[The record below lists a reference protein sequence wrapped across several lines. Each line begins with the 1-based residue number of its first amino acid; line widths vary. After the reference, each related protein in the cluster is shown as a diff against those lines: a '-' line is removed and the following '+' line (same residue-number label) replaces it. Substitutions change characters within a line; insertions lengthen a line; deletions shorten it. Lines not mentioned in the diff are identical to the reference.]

1 MASAEDLGS
10 RSLCMLKQD
19 NLGLDGE
26 LSWIPIGIPPLGEFC
41 DSHEVDMD
49 GILRF
54 TWGLVLGIYTGASDV
69 SFHCIRS
76 TNASNEP
83 PFAGWVHRM
92 EIDRSIPILGLLK
105 KSLSDRFYQN
115 GAQPQDAG
123 QDLALEGCD
132 TVLMINNG
140 PGRASQVLRE
150 HTMAD
155 IRIIL
160 EVNGMM
166 VSLEYSTSKLG
177 SLQAKSMAAKISR
190 VITALIDQP
199 WMAVGDLDWCDEEDL
214 SMLQKWNNFE
224 VTWEEK
230 CVHDLISQQ
239 ATETPDNLAVD
250 AWDGHFTYR
259 ELDHLSSKLAVYLR
273 TLGVIPETFVALC
286 FEKSKWLVVSL
297 LAVIKAGA
305 AYVVIEPYYPAPRM
319 KQICG
324 QLQIDLLLASPDL
337 FDTARTLSD
346 RVVVV
351 KEGSEHFDDHC
362 NGDDERQTEAP
373 SSPHN
378 ALYVVFS
385 SGSTGNPKGIVVE
398 HAAFVS
404 WGTLLREPLCLDG
417 QSRVLQ
423 FSSFAF
429 LIAHRDVLLTL
440 MFGGCVCIPSESQ
453 RLNHLETF
461 ITEYQVNW
469 ANLTP
474 SVAALL
480 DPDMTPG
487 LKTLLLTSEPMSLA
501 SLSRWEGKANLMFA
515 YGQAESVSLCCVRK
529 NPTVGSDRKN
539 VGHRIGR
546 AIWLVDPY
554 DHDKLVPVG
563 AVGELVIEGPVLA
576 RGYLDVERT
585 ALAFLQDA
593 MWQRKLK
600 PGYRGRLYKTGDLA
614 QFTDDGS
621 VRFLSRKDNSVKLYG
636 QRVDLDEVV
645 GHIQRCL
652 AEQSDTAVHD
662 VVVDLCPA
670 PNSNDIKLVAFFG
683 FNRTSPNNTG
693 AVPLGSLDRAPAYLH
708 ELKARLTGVV
718 PRYMIPALVVPVS
731 RIPLNLSGKTDR
743 RMLRELLSQMTVAQ
757 VDMCMG
763 SNASHEAPR
772 TDEELRLRSLW
783 SQALNI
789 VESSIG
795 RRDDFFQ
802 RGGDS
807 LTAMKLVSAAHAAG
821 LSLTFSDI
829 FANTSLLDQANLTN
843 STQEHEQRDYRCAP
857 FELITESRKQV
868 ILGIAAK
875 EYGLSEAQIEDI
887 YPTTPMQEGLIALNT
902 LRPGSYVA
910 RRVYKIEN
918 DVSVS
923 RLEAAWKATLNA
935 NPPLR
940 TRVIRCSD
948 DGSTY
953 QVVARGD
960 FEFDIHHD
968 LNEYLEQGKAKSMS
982 LGAPLVRLAL
992 ISSTRE
998 VSKHCVLTM
1007 HHCIYDAWSMSVL
1020 LGQVHAAYHGTHLAP
1035 QPFNGFVK
1043 YVHQSNANASEHWK
1057 AEMADVRA
1065 EQFPA
1070 LPSTTYSPN
1079 TTESEK
1085 LDIRL
1090 PPSNAS
1096 ANITLSTRI
1105 QLAWAVTL
1113 ASYTGVNDVVFGVT
1127 VSGRGSPV
1135 PGIDKMA
1142 GPTITTFPLRVQLK
1156 SHLPIHEEL
1165 QTLQSR
1171 VILTMPFE
1179 HFGIQ
1184 NISRL
1189 GNDAARA
1196 CKFQSLLVIQQ
1207 NLSSSEQ
1214 SGIFSSVEGLAIAQR
1229 TWDTY
1234 ALTILCTPADDG
1246 MVHMEA
1252 VYDAAVIP
1260 QAQIR
1265 RILQVFANVLKQT
1278 VSFPHRVVGDI
1289 ERISA
1294 EHWQQL
1300 QVWNSLKSPAVP
1312 TCVHD
1317 MIHDHCVSQPDATAI
1332 DAWDGQLTY
1341 TQLDER
1347 SSLLSVNLRE
1357 KGIRQDLFV
1366 PLCFEKSKWVAVA
1379 ILAVVKAGGA
1389 FILLDPSHPPE
1400 RLAWICRNAKATMI
1414 LCSRDMAGLAAQ
1426 LSCEHIVQVDGSS
1439 TTENKVSPTACRV
1452 QPGQTLPSHALCAVY
1467 TSGSTGTPKGAVI
1480 DHSAFATQIT
1490 ALGPCYNLNHQSRV
1504 FQFASHAFDVAVG
1517 DYLFSLALGAC
1528 VCIPKETES
1537 RDNLAG
1543 AIRERKANWT
1553 FLTPSVARTLD
1564 PPAVPEIK
1572 VLVIGGESAR
1582 PTDFTTWSG
1591 AVKLFYVYGPAECT
1605 IYTTVQTKTQ
1615 PNANP
1620 ANVGLGVTA
1629 ACWLVEPNNPERLS
1643 AIGAVGEL
1651 LIEGPIVA
1659 GGYLGD
1665 EALSSSS
1672 FIPPP
1677 RWLRVLREGKQVKRL
1692 YRTGDMLRYSPIGDG
1707 SLEFVGRKDKQ
1718 VKLRGQ
1724 RMELAEIEHQ
1734 VTRSFPIA
1742 TDAIV
1747 EVITP
1752 SDLESQKLLVAFVWD
1767 AANAIDQ
1774 PGSGKLSESNVFAAP
1789 DRSFQLRSSSAEV
1802 ALRKSLPPFMVPSL
1816 FIPLKQLPLGPTGKA
1831 NRRLM
1836 KDQACLLSRQELS
1849 IYQGSKPSIKM
1860 LPSNESEEKIRQ
1872 LVADVLGLSANDVGM
1887 NDNFFHLGGDSIS
1900 AMVISARA
1908 TDMNLGLTAANILV
1922 HPRLRDMATVVIRES
1937 IDRGSSSEEHPPPP
1951 PFSLLPT
1958 SYHHEELMREVTKQ
1972 CNIDRNSVEDVY
1984 PCTPI
1989 QEGLFALTIKQP
2001 GAYVFNFTLE
2011 LAQDVDVDRF
2021 QNAWDIV
2028 MDANPILRTRIVCAT
2043 SIGGNLVQV
2052 VMRKAS
2058 YRRSITRAGEHSV
2071 SLGEPLFSI
2080 RILAP
2085 DKDVD
2090 RYRAVVTI
2098 HHALYDGVSLGLI
2111 MTQLST
2117 AYYNGES
2124 LNSQP
2129 YSCFV
2134 RHCLSLPAEDE
2145 LKRFWDA
2152 ELANATCASLTT
2164 VSMDSYFVQAP
2175 RCTER
2180 RITLPSEAHL
2190 NTPLSAALRFAWG
2203 TALSMFTGESDAV
2216 FGTVISG
2223 RMTNLRGIDKITGP
2237 TIATV
2242 PFRIRQVPT
2251 MTIQDALDEVQ
2262 SRSVRMI
2269 PFEQTGLQRIRK
2281 LGYADACRFQSL
2293 LIVQFSEEE
2302 DFPKSPLYQQVQG
2315 EPGPAFHTYPL
2326 TIVCTPSAD
2335 SVHVRAT
2342 FDSEAIPS
2350 ISVDRLLAQY
2360 SDILMY
2366 IHAMPWKPVSSM
2378 PSQSMEDARRVWAW
2392 NEIVPRRE
2400 DTCVHE
2406 IIAGNLAKRRGAS
2419 AVCAWDGELT
2429 YGELEDMSARLAVH
2443 LTGLGVGIGTMVPL
2457 CFEKSLWAIVA
2468 TLAVLK
2474 AGGTFVP
2481 LDVSQAAGR
2490 RDAILARVGAE
2501 VILTSAKHAA
2511 TLAGVNRIIIPVHNA
2526 SIKTVPMV
2534 TAPLSSPTLDG
2545 LASSGAYVFFTSG
2558 STGQPK
2564 GVVVDH
2570 AALSTSC
2577 LSHGARM
2584 GFNEHT
2590 RTLQFTSYTF
2600 DISLM
2605 EILTTLV
2612 YGGCICVPSDS
2623 DRFNDLELSAD
2634 TMKVNTVSLTA
2645 SVARLVEP
2653 QRIPSLQTII
2663 FVGENANDDDFKKWA
2678 HIPQIFDAYGPT
2690 ECTIFCSINQVQ
2702 VSNGGGSQIGK
2713 AVGAVSWVVS
2723 PDDHSRL
2730 VPIGAVG
2737 ELLIEGPVL
2746 ARGYLG
2752 DAERTSAVFVEDP
2765 SWLVQGIAGHPG
2777 RRGRLYKTGDL
2788 VRYNEDGSLMY
2799 LGRKDTQV
2807 KVRGH
2812 RVELGEVEC
2821 HVRDCMVGVE
2831 QAVVVATAPDA
2842 GDAGPVLA
2850 AFLCFGDVKLSSEDD
2865 TRAIT
2870 IPWSVRDALA
2880 DRLPTY
2886 MIPSVYI
2893 AVGQLPLNTSGKMD
2907 RRHLQNIATD
2917 HFRARLAKGRIK
2929 RDQDNFR
2936 DEAGFKSQSTS
2947 LPSTFRD
2954 CSNETERR
2962 LRAFWATI
2970 LGLKSE
2976 TISVDDNFYDIG
2988 GDSIRIIS
2996 LIRLIQNEFGTH
3008 LGASLI
3014 NSRNTTIAKMSE
3026 FIDTKS
3032 EAGPRLDLEGEIG
3045 AALSSTWTAAVSQS
3059 WFNPSKLVDT
3069 HATVFLT
3076 GGTGYLGTQI
3086 LRCLLASNTVER
3098 VVALVRAASAAQ
3110 GLARLKQTA
3119 AIAGWWRTEYET
3131 RIEVWI
3137 GDLELSNLGLSD
3149 SQWRQLSGTA
3159 TTNNIGAIIHNGAL
3173 VNWNMDYDRLRPSN
3187 VLSTVELLKAAV
3199 LSRDSPRFVFVSGG
3213 AIAELQASP
3222 GNQAAVEQLSRSN
3235 GYAQSKFVAES
3246 IVRRF
3251 ASQLPLSQNRFS
3263 VIKPGMIIG
3272 TADEGVPNLDDFIWR
3287 IVATASR
3294 LQLYPLE
3301 TEERWVPITDAGF
3314 IATQTVTQILS
3325 NDISS
3330 YINAATQFGLSTSEF
3345 WAQVNS
3351 ELKHTCQP
3359 VRWDVWVE
3367 RALDDTSQV
3376 GESHP
3381 LWPVQQ
3387 FVRGRKQDAIS
3398 IPSPLSPPNR
3408 KVLHEAVQANV
3419 RYLGRVG
3426 YLECRDSDYL
3436 KDQPGILHRSTAV
3449 PAPNIEIHTNSR
3461 LNPSPRRSAV

>member
-1 MASAEDLGS
+1 
-10 RSLCMLKQD
+10 
-19 NLGLDGE
+19 
-26 LSWIPIGIPPLGEFC
+26 
-41 DSHEVDMD
+41 
-49 GILRF
+49 
-54 TWGLVLGIYTGASDV
+54 
-69 SFHCIRS
+69 
-76 TNASNEP
+76 
-83 PFAGWVHRM
+83 
-92 EIDRSIPILGLLK
+92 
-105 KSLSDRFYQN
+105 
-115 GAQPQDAG
+115 
-123 QDLALEGCD
+123 
-132 TVLMINNG
+132 
-140 PGRASQVLRE
+140 
-150 HTMAD
+150 
-155 IRIIL
+155 
-160 EVNGMM
+160 
-166 VSLEYSTSKLG
+166 
-177 SLQAKSMAAKISR
+177 MAAQISR

-199 WMAVGDLDWCDEEDL
+199 SMAMRDLDWCDEEDM
-214 SMLQKWNNFE
+214 SILQKWNNFE

-230 CVHDLISQQ
+230 CVHDLISNR
-239 ATETPDNLAVD
+239 ATETPDSLAVD

-259 ELDHLSSKLAVYLR
+259 ELDRLSSKLAVHLQ

-297 LAVIKAGA
+297 LAVIKAGS
-305 AYVVIEPYYPAPRM
+305 AYVVIEPYYPPPRM
-319 KQICG
+319 KQICS
-324 QLQIDLLLASPDL
+324 QLQVDLLLASPDL
-337 FDTARTLSD
+337 SHTASTLSD

-351 KEGSEHFDDHC
+351 KEGSEYFHDRR
-362 NGDDERQTEAP
+362 NGEEERQSKSP

-404 WGTLLREPLCLDG
+404 WGTLLRQAISLDG

-487 LKTLLLTSEPMSLA
+487 LKTLLLTSEPMSLS
-501 SLSRWEGKANLMFA
+501 SLTTWEGRANLMFA

-529 NPTVGSDRKN
+529 NPTLGSDRKN
-539 VGHRIGR
+539 VGHRVGR
-546 AIWLVDPY
+546 SIWLVDPD

-576 RGYLDVERT
+576 RGYLDAERT
-585 ALAFLQDA
+585 ALAFLHDA
-593 MWQRKLK
+593 RWQRKLK

-621 VRFLSRKDNSVKLYG
+621 VRYLSRKDNSVKLYG
-636 QRVDLDEVV
+636 QRLDLDEVV
-645 GHIQRCL
+645 RHIQRCL
-652 AEQSDTAVHD
+652 AEMSDTAVRD

-670 PNSNDIKLVAFFG
+670 PNSNNDIKLVAFLG
-683 FNRTSPNNTG
+683 FNRTSPNTTG
-693 AVPLGSLDRAPAYLH
+693 VVRLGLLNRAPAYLQ

-743 RMLRELLSQMTVAQ
+743 RMLRELLSHMTVAE
-757 VDMCMG
+757 VELCMG

-772 TDEELRLRSLW
+772 TNEELRLRSLW
-783 SQALNI
+783 SRALNI
-789 VESSIG
+789 AESSIG
-795 RRDDFFQ
+795 RLDDFFQ

-821 LSLTFSDI
+821 LSLTFGDI
-829 FANTSLLDQANLTN
+829 FANPSLIDQANLTG
-843 STQEHEQRDYRCAP
+843 SGQAHKQRNYSCVP

-875 EYGLSEAQIEDI
+875 EYGLSEAQVEDI
-887 YPTTPMQEGLIALNT
+887 YPTTPMQEGLIALNA

-918 DVSVS
+918 GVSVS
-923 RLEAAWKATLNA
+923 KLEAAWKATLNA
-935 NPPLR
+935 NAPLR

-953 QVVARGD
+953 QVVVRVEL
-960 FEFDIHHD
+960 EFATHHD
-968 LNEYLEQGKAKSMS
+968 LNEYLVQDKANPMNV
-982 LGAPLVRLAL
+982 GAPLVRLAL
-992 ISSTRE
+992 ISSNRGGTH
-998 VSKHCVLTM
+998 HCVVTM

-1020 LGQVHAAYHGTHLAP
+1020 LGQVHAAYHGSQLVP

-1043 YVHQSNANASEHWK
+1043 YVHQSNANASEHWRT
-1057 AEMADVRA
+1057 ELADVRA

-1070 LPSTTYSPN
+1070 LPSISYSPN
-1079 TTESEK
+1079 TTESAK
-1085 LDIRL
+1085 LDILL
-1090 PPSNAS
+1090 PLSNAS

-1105 QLAWAVTL
+1105 QLAWAVTV
-1113 ASYTGVNDVVFGVT
+1113 ASYTGVNDVVFGLT

-1135 PGIDKMA
+1135 PGIDKIA
-1142 GPTITTFPLRVQLK
+1142 GPTIATFPLRVQLRPQ
-1156 SHLPIHEEL
+1156 LPIHEEL
-1165 QTLQSR
+1165 QTLQSH
-1171 VILTMPFE
+1171 VIAAMPFE
-1179 HFGIQ
+1179 HFGMQ

-1189 GNDAARA
+1189 GNDAASA

-1207 NLSSSEQ
+1207 NLSTSEQ
-1214 SGIFSSVEGLAIAQR
+1214 SEIFSSVEGLATAQR

-1234 ALTILCTPADDG
+1234 ALTVLCTPAGDG
-1246 MVHMEA
+1246 MIRLEA
-1252 VYDAAVIP
+1252 VYDAAVVP
-1260 QAQIR
+1260 PAQMR
-1265 RILQVFANVLKQT
+1265 RILQVFANVLKQIA
-1278 VSFPHRVVGDI
+1278 SFPDRVVGDI
-1289 ERISA
+1289 DRISA
-1294 EHWQQL
+1294 EDWQQL

-1312 TCVHD
+1312 RCVHD
-1317 MIHDHCVSQPDATAI
+1317 MIHDHCLSQPDAAAI

-1341 TQLDER
+1341 KQLDER
-1347 SSLLSVNLRE
+1347 SSMLSVVLRE
-1357 KGIRQDLFV
+1357 KGLRQDMFV

-1389 FILLDPSHPPE
+1389 FILLDPSHPPQ
-1400 RLAWICRNAKATMI
+1400 RLAWICKNAQATVI
-1414 LCSRDMAGLAAQ
+1414 LCSGDMARLAAQ
-1426 LSCEHIVQVDGSS
+1426 LSCQHVVQVDGNS
-1439 TTENKVSPTACRV
+1439 TAENQVSPTTCRIE
-1452 QPGQTLPSHALCAVY
+1452 PGQTLPSHAVCAIY
-1467 TSGSTGTPKGAVI
+1467 TSGSTGTPKGVVI

-1490 ALGPCYNLNHQSRV
+1490 ALGPCYKLNRQSRV
-1504 FQFASHAFDVAVG
+1504 FQFASHAFDVAVAEYMFG
-1517 DYLFSLALGAC
+1517 LALGAC
-1528 VCIPKETES
+1528 VCVPKEAES

-1543 AIRERKANWT
+1543 AMRECGANWT
-1553 FLTPSVARTLD
+1553 FLTPSVARTLEHR
-1564 PPAVPEIK
+1564 AVPELK
-1572 VLVIGGESAR
+1572 VLVIGGESAK
-1582 PTDFTTWSG
+1582 PTDFATWSG
-1591 AVKLFYVYGPAECT
+1591 AVSLVYVYGPAEGTVFCT
-1605 IYTTVQTKTQ
+1605 LQTKTQ

-1620 ANVGLGVTA
+1620 TNIGSAVTA
-1629 ACWLVEPNNPERLS
+1629 ACWLVEPNNPERLV

-1651 LIEGPIVA
+1651 LIEGPIV
-1659 GGYLGD
+1659 GRGYLGD
-1665 EALSSSS
+1665 EELSTSS

-1677 RWLRVLREGKQVKRL
+1677 RWLRALRRGNPVKKL
-1692 YRTGDMLRYSPIGDG
+1692 YKTGDMLRYSPIDDG
-1707 SLEFVGRKDKQ
+1707 SLEFLGRKDKQ

-1724 RMELAEIEHQ
+1724 RLELAEIEHQ
-1734 VTRSFPIA
+1734 VTRSFPMA

-1747 EVITP
+1747 EIITP
-1752 SDLESQKLLVAFVWD
+1752 SNLDSQKLLAAFIWD
-1767 AANAIDQ
+1767 AANAVEQ
-1774 PGSGKLSESNVFAAP
+1774 PNPGTLQESNLFAAP
-1789 DRSFQLRSSSAEV
+1789 NRSFQLRSSSAEV

-1860 LPSNESEEKIRQ
+1860 PPSNELEDRIRR

-1908 TDMNLGLTAANILV
+1908 TDMDLRLPAADILV
-1922 HPRLRDMATVVIRES
+1922 HPRLRDMATVVIRERS
-1937 IDRGSSSEEHPPPP
+1937 PSSEEHPPPPPPPP

-1958 SYHHEELMREVTKQ
+1958 NYHHEELMQEVTKQ
-1972 CNIDRNSVEDVY
+1972 CNIDRDSVEDIY
-1984 PCTPI
+1984 PCTPL

-2001 GAYVFNFTLE
+2001 GAYVFNFALE

-2021 QNAWDIV
+2021 QNAWDTV
-2028 MDANPILRTRIVCAT
+2028 TEANPILRTRIVCAT
-2043 SIGGNLVQV
+2043 SMRGNLVQV
-2052 VMRKAS
+2052 VVRKAS
-2058 YRRSITRAGEHSV
+2058 YRQSITRAGQHSV
-2071 SLGEPLFSI
+2071 SLGEPLFGI
-2080 RILAP
+2080 QILAP
-2085 DKDVD
+2085 DKDED

-2098 HHALYDGVSLGLI
+2098 HHALYDGVSLALI

-2117 AYYNGES
+2117 AYYNGER
-2124 LNSQP
+2124 LISQP
-2129 YSCFV
+2129 YSCFI

-2145 LKRFWDA
+2145 IRRFWDA
-2152 ELANATCASLTT
+2152 ELANATCPSLTT
-2164 VSMDSYFVQAP
+2164 ASIMDSYFVQAP
-2175 RCTER
+2175 RSTER
-2180 RITLPSEAHL
+2180 RIPLPSDAHIK
-2190 NTPLSAALRFAWG
+2190 TPLSAALKFAWG

-2216 FGTVISG
+2216 FGTVVSG
-2223 RMTNLRGIDKITGP
+2223 RMADLRGIEKISGP

-2242 PFRIRQVPT
+2242 PFRIRQVPS
-2251 MTIQDALDEVQ
+2251 MTIQEALDEVQ
-2262 SRSVRMI
+2262 SRSLRMI

-2293 LIVQFSEEE
+2293 LIIQFSEEE
-2302 DFPKSPLYQQVQG
+2302 DVPESPLYKQIQG
-2315 EPGPAFHTYPL
+2315 EPGQAFHTYPL
-2326 TIVCTPSAD
+2326 TIVCTPSAE

-2342 FDSEAIPS
+2342 FDSQVIHTTL
-2350 ISVDRLLAQY
+2350 VNRLLAQY

-2366 IHAMPWKPVSSM
+2366 IHAMPWKPVSSL
-2378 PSQSMEDARRVWAW
+2378 PSQSTEDARQVWAW
-2392 NEIVPRRE
+2392 NEIVPCRE

-2406 IIAGNLAKRRGAS
+2406 IIASNLAKRRGAS

-2429 YGELEDMSARLAVH
+2429 YEELEDLSARLAAR
-2443 LTGLGVGIGTMVPL
+2443 LTSLGVGMGTMVPL
-2457 CFEKSLWAIVA
+2457 CFEKSQWAIVA

-2474 AGGTFVP
+2474 AGGAFVP

-2490 RDAILARVGAE
+2490 RDTILARVGAK
-2501 VILTSAKHAA
+2501 VILASAKHAA
-2511 TLAGVNRIIIPVHNA
+2511 TLTGANRIIIPVDNA
-2526 SIKTVPMV
+2526 STRTLPPVA
-2534 TAPLSSPTLDG
+2534 APLSSPTFDG
-2545 LASSGAYVFFTSG
+2545 LASSAAYVFFTSG

-2570 AALSTSC
+2570 DALSTSC
-2577 LSHGARM
+2577 LSHGAKM
-2584 GFNEHT
+2584 GFNQQT

-2605 EILTTLV
+2605 EILTTLI

-2634 TMKVNTVSLTA
+2634 IMKVNTVSLTA

-2653 QRIPSLQTII
+2653 RRIPSLQTII
-2663 FVGENANDDDFKKWA
+2663 FVGENATDDDFKKWA
-2678 HIPQIFDAYGPT
+2678 HLPQIFDAYGPT

-2702 VSNGGGSQIGK
+2702 VSNGGGGSQIGK
-2713 AVGAVSWVVS
+2713 AVGSVSWIVS
-2723 PDDHSRL
+2723 PDDHNRL

-2737 ELLIEGPVL
+2737 ELLVEGPVL

-2752 DAERTSAVFVEDP
+2752 DVERTSAVFVEDP
-2765 SWLVQGIAGHPG
+2765 AWLVQGVAGHPG

-2799 LGRKDTQV
+2799 LGRKDTQI
-2807 KVRGH
+2807 KLRGH

-2821 HVRDCMVGVE
+2821 HIRDCVVGVK
-2831 QAVVVATAPDA
+2831 QAAVVATTPDG

-2850 AFLCFGDVKLSSEDD
+2850 AFLCFGDAKLSSEDD
-2865 TRAIT
+2865 VRAIT
-2870 IPWSVRDALA
+2870 IPWSVRDTLA

-2886 MIPSVYI
+2886 MIPSIYL
-2893 AVGQLPLNTSGKMD
+2893 AVGQLPLNSSGKMD
-2907 RRHLQNIATD
+2907 RRHLQNIATT
-2917 HFRARLAKGRIK
+2917 HLRSRLAKGSIK
-2929 RDQDNFR
+2929 REQDDFPE
-2936 DEAGFKSQSTS
+2936 EAGLKLRNTS
-2947 LPSTFRD
+2947 LPLTFRD

-2962 LRAFWATI
+2962 LRAAWGTS
-2970 LGLKSE
+2970 LGLPSE
-2976 TISVDDNFYDIG
+2976 AISVDDNFYDLG

-2996 LIRLIQNEFGTH
+2996 LIRLIQNVFGTH
-3008 LGASLI
+3008 LGSSLI
-3014 NSRNTTIAKMSE
+3014 NSRNTTIAKISE
-3026 FIDTKS
+3026 FIDTRS
-3032 EAGPRLDLEGEIG
+3032 EAAGPTTLDLEGEIG

-3059 WFNPSKLVDT
+3059 WFNPSKVV
-3069 HATVFLT
+3069 HAPAIVFLT

-3086 LRCLLASNTVER
+3086 LRCLLASNAVGR

-3119 AIAGWWRTEYET
+3119 TIAGWWRTEYET

-3137 GDLELSNLGLSD
+3137 GDLELSRLGLSD

-3159 TTNNIGAIIHNGAL
+3159 TIDNIGAIIHNGAV
-3173 VNWNMDYDRLRPSN
+3173 VNWNMDYDKLRPSN
-3187 VLSTVELLKAAV
+3187 VLSTIELLKAAV
-3199 LSRDSPRFVFVSGG
+3199 MSREAPRFVFVSGG
-3213 AIAELQASP
+3213 AIAELHAIP
-3222 GNQAAVEQLSRSN
+3222 GNPAAVEQLNRSN

-3301 TEERWVPITDAGF
+3301 PEESWVPVTDAGF

-3325 NDISS
+3325 NDIAS
-3330 YINAATQFGLSTSEF
+3330 YINAASKFGLSASEF

-3351 ELKHTCQP
+3351 ELKHPCEP
-3359 VRWDVWVE
+3359 VRWAVWVE
-3367 RALDDTSQV
+3367 RALDDTNQV

-3387 FVRGRKQDAIS
+3387 LLRGRERDSIS

-3408 KVLHEAVQANV
+3408 KLLCEAVKANV

-3426 YLECRDSDYL
+3426 YLECRDSDYP
-3436 KDQPGILHRSTAV
+3436 KHQPGILHRSTAV
-3449 PAPNIEIHTNSR
+3449 QPVAARNIQIST
-3461 LNPSPRRSAV
+3461 LD

>member
-1 MASAEDLGS
+1 MAAAEGLGS
-10 RSLCMLKQD
+10 RSICMLKT
-19 NLGLDGE
+19 NNTGLDGE

-41 DSHEVDMD
+41 DSHEVEMD
-49 GILRF
+49 EILRF
-54 TWGLVLGIYTGASDV
+54 TWSLVLGIFTGASDV
-69 SFHCIRS
+69 SFHCIRR
-76 TNASNEP
+76 TNASNESP
-83 PFAGWVHRM
+83 VAGWVHRM
-92 EIDRSIPILGLLK
+92 EIDRSTPILDLLK
-105 KSLSDRFYQN
+105 KTLSDRSYQN
-115 GAQPQDAG
+115 GTQLQDAG
-123 QDLALEGCD
+123 QGLALEGCD

-140 PGRASQVLRE
+140 PGRASRVLRE

-155 IRIIL
+155 VRIIL

-166 VSLEYSTSKLG
+166 VSLGYLTSKLG
-177 SLQAKSMAAKISR
+177 SLQAKSMAAKINQ

-199 WMAVGDLDWCDEEDL
+199 WMAMGDLDWCDETDL
-214 SMLQKWNNFE
+214 SMLQRWNNFE

-230 CVHDLISQQ
+230 CVHDLISKR
-239 ATETPDNLAVD
+239 ATETPDNPAVD
-250 AWDGHFTYR
+250 AWDGQFTYQ
-259 ELDHLSSKLAVYLR
+259 ELDHLSSKLAAHLQ

-319 KQICG
+319 KQICA

-337 FDTARTLSD
+337 LHTASTLSD

-351 KEGSEHFDDHC
+351 KEGSEYFDDHH
-362 NGDDERQTEAP
+362 NGQDERKDKSS

-404 WGTLLREPLCLDG
+404 WGTLLREPLRLDG

-440 MFGGCVCIPSESQ
+440 MFGGCVCVPSESQ

-461 ITEYQVNW
+461 ITEYKVNW

-487 LKTLLLTSEPMSLA
+487 LKTLLLTSEPMSRA
-501 SLSRWEGKANLMFA
+501 SLSTWEGKANLMFA

-529 NPTVGSDRKN
+529 NPTVDSDRKN

-621 VRFLSRKDNSVKLYG
+621 VRFLSRKDNSAKLYG
-636 QRVDLDEVV
+636 QRVDLDEVM

-652 AEQSDTAVHD
+652 AEQSDTAVRD

-683 FNRTSPNNTG
+683 FNRTSPNTTG
-693 AVPLGSLDRAPAYLH
+693 AVPLGPLDRAPAYLQ

-718 PRYMIPALVVPVS
+718 PRYMIPTLVVPVS

-743 RMLRELLSQMTVAQ
+743 RMLRQLLSHMTVAE
-757 VDMCMG
+757 VDLCMG

-772 TDEELRLRSLW
+772 TDEELSLRSLW

-789 VESSIG
+789 AESSIG
-795 RRDDFFQ
+795 RQDDFFQ

-807 LTAMKLVSAAHAAG
+807 LAAMKLVSAAHAAG

-829 FANTSLLDQANLTN
+829 FANTSLLDQANLMS
-843 STQEHEQRDYRCAP
+843 STQEHEQLDYCCAP
-857 FELITESRKQV
+857 FELITESRKKV

-875 EYGLSEAQIEDI
+875 EYGLSETQIEDI
-887 YPTTPMQEGLIALNT
+887 YPTTPMQEGLMALNT

-918 DVSVS
+918 GVSVS

-953 QVVARGD
+953 QVIVRGD
-960 FEFDIHHD
+960 LEFDTHHD
-968 LNEYLEQGKAKSMS
+968 LNEYLEQDKANSMS

-998 VSKHCVLTM
+998 ASKHCVLTM

-1020 LGQVHAAYHGTHLAP
+1020 LGQVHAAYHGSELVP

-1043 YVHQSNANASEHWK
+1043 YVHQSNTNASEHWK
-1057 AEMADVRA
+1057 SQMADVRA

-1090 PPSNAS
+1090 PPSSAS

-1105 QLAWAVTL
+1105 HLAWAVTL
-1113 ASYTGVNDVVFGVT
+1113 ASYTGINDVVFGVT

-1135 PGIDKMA
+1135 PGIDKIA

-1156 SHLPIHEEL
+1156 SQLAIHEEL
-1165 QTLQSR
+1165 QALQSR
-1171 VILTMPFE
+1171 VISTMPFE

-1207 NLSSSEQ
+1207 SRSPPEH
-1214 SGIFSSVEGLAIAQR
+1214 SGIFTSVEGLAIAQR

-1234 ALTILCTPADDG
+1234 ALTLLCTPADDG
-1246 MVHMEA
+1246 MVHLEA
-1252 VYDAAVIP
+1252 VYDLAVVP

-1265 RILQVFANVLKQT
+1265 RILLAFSNVLKQI

-1289 ERISA
+1289 DGISA
-1294 EHWQQL
+1294 EDWQQL
-1300 QVWNSLKSPAVP
+1300 QVWNSPKCPAVP
-1312 TCVHD
+1312 RCVHD
-1317 MIHDHCVSQPDATAI
+1317 MIHDYCVSQPDATAI

-1341 TQLDER
+1341 KQLDQR
-1347 SSLLSVNLRE
+1347 SSRLSVILRE
-1357 KGIRQDLFV
+1357 KGLRQDLFV

-1379 ILAVVKAGGA
+1379 ILAVLKAGGA
-1389 FILLDPSHPPE
+1389 FILLDPSHPRQ
-1400 RLAWICRNAKATMI
+1400 RLAWICKNAQATVI

-1426 LSCEHIVQVDGSS
+1426 LSCQHILQVDGSS
-1439 TTENKVSPTACRV
+1439 TAENYWEGSPTVYRV
-1452 QPGQTLPSHALCAVY
+1452 QPGQALPSHAVCAIY
-1467 TSGSTGTPKGAVI
+1467 TSGSTGTPKGAII
-1480 DHSAFATQIT
+1480 DHSALATQIT
-1490 ALGPCYNLNHQSRV
+1490 ALGPCYSLNPQSRV
-1504 FQFASHAFDVAVG
+1504 FQFSSHAFDVAVG
-1517 DYLFSLALGAC
+1517 DYLFGLALGAC

-1543 AIRERKANWT
+1543 AIRGRKANWV

-1564 PPAVPEIK
+1564 PRAVPEIK
-1572 VLVIGGESAR
+1572 VLVTGGESAR
-1582 PTDFTTWSG
+1582 PTDFKTWSG
-1591 AVKLFYVYGPAECT
+1591 AVRLAYVYGPAECT
-1605 IYTTVQTKTQ
+1605 IYTTVQTNTQ
-1615 PNANP
+1615 PDANP

-1629 ACWLVEPNNPERLS
+1629 ACWLVEPNNLERL
-1643 AIGAVGEL
+1643 APIGAVGEL

-1659 GGYLGD
+1659 RGYLGD
-1665 EALSSSS
+1665 EELSSSS

-1677 RWLRVLREGKQVKRL
+1677 RWLRSLRQGKEVKRL
-1692 YRTGDMLRYSPIGDG
+1692 YKTGDMLRYSPIGDG

-1724 RMELAEIEHQ
+1724 RIELAEIEHQ
-1734 VTRSFPIA
+1734 ITRCFPMVT
-1742 TDAIV
+1742 DVIV

-1767 AANAIDQ
+1767 AANAIDE
-1774 PGSGKLSESNVFAAP
+1774 PNPRKLPESNVFAAP

-1802 ALRKSLPPFMVPSL
+1802 ALQKSLPSFMVPSL

-1849 IYQGSKPSIKM
+1849 IYQGFKSSIKM

-1908 TDMNLGLTAANILV
+1908 TDMDLGLTAADILV
-1922 HPRLRDMATVVIRES
+1922 HARLRDMATVAIRES
-1937 IDRGSSSEEHPPPP
+1937 TDRGSSFEEHPPPL
-1951 PFSLLPT
+1951 PFSLLPKG
-1958 SYHHEELMREVTKQ
+1958 YPHEELMREVTKQ
-1972 CNIDRNSVEDVY
+1972 CDIDRNTVEDVY
-1984 PCTPI
+1984 PCTPL

-2021 QNAWDIV
+2021 QNAWDTV
-2028 MDANPILRTRIVCAT
+2028 MGANPILRTRIVCAT

-2071 SLGEPLFSI
+2071 GLGEPLFGI
-2080 RILAP
+2080 QILAP
-2085 DKDVD
+2085 DKEVA

-2098 HHALYDGVSLGLI
+2098 HHALYDGVSLGLLL
-2111 MTQLST
+2111 TQLST

-2124 LNSQP
+2124 LASQP

-2145 LKRFWDA
+2145 LKHFWDA
-2152 ELANATCASLTT
+2152 ELADATCPSITT
-2164 VSMDSYFVQAP
+2164 VPMDSYFVQAP

-2180 RITLPSEAHL
+2180 CITLPSDAHIH
-2190 NTPLSAALRFAWG
+2190 TPLSAALKFAWG

-2216 FGTVISG
+2216 FGTVVSG
-2223 RMTNLRGIDKITGP
+2223 RMANLRGIDKISGP

-2242 PFRIRQVPT
+2242 PFRIRQVPV

-2262 SRSVRMI
+2262 SRSLRMI
-2269 PFEQTGLQRIRK
+2269 PFEQTGLQRIRT

-2293 LIVQFSEEE
+2293 LIIQFSEEE
-2302 DFPKSPLYQQVQG
+2302 DFPESPLYQQVQG
-2315 EPGPAFHTYPL
+2315 ESDPAFHTYPL

-2350 ISVDRLLAQY
+2350 ILVDRLLAQY

-2378 PSQSMEDARRVWAW
+2378 PSQSTGDARRVWAW

-2406 IIAGNLAKRRGAS
+2406 IIASNLAKRRDAS
-2419 AVCAWDGELT
+2419 AVCAWDGELA
-2429 YGELEDMSARLAVH
+2429 YGELEDMSARLAAH
-2443 LTGLGVGIGTMVPL
+2443 LVGLGVGIGTMVPL

-2481 LDVSQAAGR
+2481 LDVSQAASR
-2490 RDAILARVGAE
+2490 RDAILARVGAK
-2501 VILTSAKHAA
+2501 VVLTSAKHAA
-2511 TLAGVNRIIIPVHNA
+2511 TLAGVNRIIIPVHSA
-2526 SIKTVPMV
+2526 SIRALP
-2534 TAPLSSPTLDG
+2534 TAATPLSNLTVDG
-2545 LASSGAYVFFTSG
+2545 LASSAAYVFFTSG

-2584 GFNEHT
+2584 GFSEHT

-2623 DRFNDLELSAD
+2623 DRFNDLERSAD
-2634 TMKVNTVSLTA
+2634 IMKVNTVSLTA

-2653 QRIPSLQTII
+2653 RRIPSLQTII
-2663 FVGENANDDDFKKWA
+2663 FVGENANDDDFQKWA

-2702 VSNGGGSQIGK
+2702 VSNGGGSQIGT
-2713 AVGAVSWVVS
+2713 AVGSVSWVVS
-2723 PDDHSRL
+2723 PDDHNRL

-2737 ELLIEGPVL
+2737 ELLVEGPVL

-2765 SWLVQGIAGHPG
+2765 IWLVQGIAGHPG

-2788 VRYNEDGSLMY
+2788 VRYNEDGSLIY

-2807 KVRGH
+2807 KIRGH

-2821 HVRDCMVGVE
+2821 HVRDCMVGVK
-2831 QAVVVATAPDA
+2831 QAVVVATAPGG
-2842 GDAGPVLA
+2842 GDTGPVLA
-2850 AFLCFGDVKLSSEDD
+2850 AFLCFGDVKLSLEDD
-2865 TRAIT
+2865 ARVMT
-2870 IPWSVRDALA
+2870 IPWSVRDTLA

-2893 AVGQLPLNTSGKMD
+2893 AVEQLPLNTSGKMD

-2917 HFRARLAKGRIK
+2917 HFRTRLDKGSINPE
-2929 RDQDNFR
+2929 QDNFR
-2936 DEAGFKSQSTS
+2936 DEAGFKLQSSS
-2947 LPSTFRD
+2947 LPATFRD

-2970 LGLKSE
+2970 LGLQCE
-2976 TISVDDNFYDIG
+2976 TIGVDDNFYDIG

-3008 LGASLI
+3008 LGSSLI
-3014 NSRNTTIAKMSE
+3014 NSRNTTIAKISE

-3032 EAGPRLDLEGEIG
+3032 EAGPRLDLEGEIE

-3059 WFNPSKLVDT
+3059 WFNPSKQVDT
-3069 HATVFLT
+3069 HTRVFLT

-3086 LRCLLASNTVER
+3086 LRCLLASNKVEH

-3110 GLARLKQTA
+3110 GLARLKETA
-3119 AIAGWWRTEYET
+3119 TIAGWWRTEYET

-3137 GDLELSNLGLSD
+3137 GDLELPKLGVSD

-3173 VNWNMDYDRLRPSN
+3173 VNWNMDYDKLRPPN
-3187 VLSTVELLKAAV
+3187 VLSTIELLKAAV

-3213 AIAELQASP
+3213 AIAELQAIP

-3294 LQLYPLE
+3294 LQLCPLE
-3301 TEERWVPITDAGF
+3301 TEERWVPVTDAGF
-3314 IATQTVTQILS
+3314 IATQTVTQVLS
-3325 NDISS
+3325 NNISS
-3330 YINAATQFGLSTSEF
+3330 YINAATQFGLSVSQF

-3351 ELKHTCQP
+3351 ELKHACEP

-3367 RALDDTSQV
+3367 RALDDTTQV

-3387 FVRGRKQDAIS
+3387 FVRGRKQDGIS

-3408 KVLHEAVQANV
+3408 QVLYEAIQANV

-3436 KDQPGILHRSTAV
+3436 KAQPGILHRSTAV
-3449 PAPNIEIHTNSR
+3449 PALNIEIHTNS
-3461 LNPSPRRSAV
+3461 NPSPRRSAV